1 MVRMEPPLSKAR
13 RQCYRA
19 CGSQEGKRSRA
30 FNHTPR
36 PAIKYG
42 RLSSSHFKWGCQ
54 SPRSLLPTFT
64 HCLYSDEADKVSN
77 FRLFWQSPIFLAEKH
92 SGIWGGGLRA
102 AVTSRPQAGKEQ
114 APPLLLPAP
123 ILQQTLRAPSQAV
136 LQGLNFTKESL

>member
-1 MVRMEPPLSKAR
+1 MVRMEPPFSKAW

-19 CGSQEGKRSRA
+19 CESQERNRSCA

-64 HCLYSDEADKVSN
+64 HCLYSDEADKVSD

-92 SGIWGGGLRA
+92 SGIWGAWGQQWHPDHKHGVGRLRLC
-102 AVTSRPQAGKEQ
+102 SH
-114 APPLLLPAP
+114 LPP
-123 ILQQTLRAPSQAV
+123 ILQQTFRAPGQAG
-136 LQGLNFTKESL
+136 LQGLNFTRERL